1 MITSISPRRNYLVRT
16 SPHNKRQKHIVAS
29 NLNQS
34 ILIATIKEPRTST
47 GFIDRFLVSCEL
59 YHLPAIIVFNKSD
72 ILNEADLQYFEYVKV
87 MYEKAGYQ
95 VLLISVETKTNLAI
109 FDKLLTQKTTLFT
122 GHSGVGKSTLVNYL
136 IPNKDIATQ
145 EVSEWSG
152 KGMHTTTFA
161 EMHDLQNGGHII
173 DTPGIREL
181 GVVNIKRNEL
191 GGYYPEIREMAKKCK
206 YNNCLHQQEPQCA
219 VRNAVETGELEAE
232 RYLNYRKIFET
243 IEEKNY

>member
-1 MITSISPRRNYLVRT
+1 
-16 SPHNKRQKHIVAS
+16 
-29 NLNQS
+29 
-34 ILIATIKEPRTST
+34 
-47 GFIDRFLVSCEL
+47 
-59 YHLPAIIVFNKSD
+59 
-72 ILNEADLQYFEYVKV
+72 

-219 VRNAVETGELEAE
+219 VRTAVETGELEAE